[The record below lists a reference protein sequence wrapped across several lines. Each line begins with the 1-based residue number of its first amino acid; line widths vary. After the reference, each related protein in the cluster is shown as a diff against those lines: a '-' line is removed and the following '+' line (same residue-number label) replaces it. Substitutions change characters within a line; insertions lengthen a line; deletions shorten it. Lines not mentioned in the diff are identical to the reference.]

1 MQEMVLSQ
9 LLNSTGLMHAV
20 FLAGLFLI
28 VIFKKESIAIPGMFK
43 LAYWLFAISIAL
55 PAAMLP
61 IMSSIS
67 GSPMRGFRGV
77 NGADVGWVLNVIYSG
92 TGPAL
97 FALSLLCAFG
107 SMFPRNL
114 RLPPAPS
121 APVKHP
127 LD

>member
-28 VIFKKESIAIPGMFK
+28 VIFKKESIAIPSMFK
-43 LAYWLFAISIAL
+43 LAYWLFAMSIVL
-55 PAAMLP
+55 PAVMLP
-61 IMSSIS
+61 IMSSLGS
-67 GSPMRGFRGV
+67 SPMRGFRGV

-92 TGPAL
+92 AGPAL

-114 RLPPAPS
+114 RLPPAPT
-121 APVKHP
+121 APMKHP

>member
-1 MQEMVLSQ
+1 MQDMVLSQ
-9 LLNSTGLMHAV
+9 MLNSNGLMHAV
-20 FLAGLFLI
+20 FLAGMFLI
-28 VIFKKESIAIPGMFK
+28 VVFKRESIAIPGMFK
-43 LAYWLFAISIAL
+43 LAYVLFAFSLVL
-55 PAAMLP
+55 PALLTP
-61 IMSSIS
+61 VVIS
-67 GSPMRGFRGV
+67 LGGLSMRGFRAGTASDI
-77 NGADVGWVLNVIYSG
+77 NWVASIIYNG

-107 SMFPRNL
+107 SMFPRHL